1 MASYQVNMKTNNLS
15 ETGPH
20 VGGESNGRNGRLDCS
35 HDVADLREQ
44 AFRGGLH
51 LPRIS
56 SRGFDV
62 DVPIGNPNDIFE
74 SWMAKHDE
82 GHTSLCTPVD
92 HSNVKGNLMRRN
104 VQSYKL

>member
-1 MASYQVNMKTNNLS
+1 MASYQVSMKTNNLS
-15 ETGPH
+15 ESGPH

-51 LPRIS
+51 LPRIR

-62 DVPIGNPNDIFE
+62 DV
-74 SWMAKHDE
+74 
-82 GHTSLCTPVD
+82 TSLVPQPTCCWKWVGGT
-92 HSNVKGNLMRRN
+92 KGNEGVKTRFFFFDIRFLS
-104 VQSYKL
+104 QD